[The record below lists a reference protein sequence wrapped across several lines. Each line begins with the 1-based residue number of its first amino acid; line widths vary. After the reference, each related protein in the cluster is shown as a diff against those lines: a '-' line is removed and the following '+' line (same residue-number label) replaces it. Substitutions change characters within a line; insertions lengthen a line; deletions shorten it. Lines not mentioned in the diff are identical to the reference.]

1 MYLTRHDSFWW
12 LQQLSGAKLAE
23 RDEMLANLEQELLK
37 KEDRLKIVRSQQITL
52 RETVETYRSQVRT
65 SYVQNDLFWEWH
77 S

>member
-12 LQQLSGAKLAE
+12 LQPLSGTELAE
-23 RDEMLANLEQELLK
+23 RDEMLAGFEQTLLE

-52 RETVETYRSQVRT
+52 RETVKTYRSQVRA